1 MRKSEAEEIL
11 TKMKQNYLNLD
22 DLQKAN
28 ALQFALNC
36 LNDTDKDLTLVYLK
50 GVADTKS
57 ALVNRLKEEL
67 DKQVDIV
74 IIGGRGHSKI
84 FNYGKILGRREL
96 AEELLNGGK

>member
-1 MRKSEAEEIL
+1 MRKSEAVEIL
-11 TKMKQNYLNLD
+11 TKMKSNYLNLD
-22 DLQKAN
+22 DIKKAS
-28 ALQFALNC
+28 AIQFALTC
-36 LNDTDKDLTLVYLK
+36 LNHTDEDLTLIYLK

-57 ALVNRLKEEL
+57 AWVNRLKEEL

-84 FNYGKILGRREL
+84 LNYGKILGRREL

>member
-36 LNDTDKDLTLVYLK
+36 LNDTDKDLTLLYL
-50 GVADTKS
+50 
-57 ALVNRLKEEL
+57 
-67 DKQVDIV
+67 
-74 IIGGRGHSKI
+74 
-84 FNYGKILGRREL
+84 IL
-96 AEELLNGGK
+96 